1 MPALNFQ
8 DGNSL
13 VYHSVYYFLIQVLC
27 ERIVYKTRGACV
39 HFSLWVLFLIIV
51 ILILVA
57 SFFSA
62 AEIGVM
68 SLNRYRLR
76 HLVKKNHK
84 SAIRINRMLA
94 HPDRLLSVILIGNTL
109 CNIIA
114 AMAATLIGESLY
126 GETGALIAT
135 ILLAVVILV
144 FSETAPKTLAALH
157 PQATAFFCALPLAF
171 LQKILAPVIFITSS
185 IANWVLRCFGVS
197 LDKVPKDV
205 LSGEE
210 LRSVVHE
217 AGGLLP
223 VEHKGM
229 LISLLDLE
237 QACVEDIMIP
247 RADIVGID
255 LAQPWQKLLEQLET
269 MQHTRLP
276 LYRDRIEN
284 LEGMVHVRNV
294 LNLVLEERLD
304 IDSLLKIAEPP
315 YYIPEATTLNV
326 QILNFQKMRCRSGF
340 VVNEYGDL
348 QGLVTMEDI
357 LEEIVG
363 EFTTDIADLS
373 KDIVYLE
380 DGSYII
386 DGSTTLR
393 QVNRL
398 LHWQLPA
405 IGPRTLS
412 GLIIEHLGYIPP
424 PDCCLKIGNYHLEIL
439 KVGDNMV
446 KTVMI
451 NKIKINKRPS
461 TAF

>member
-1 MPALNFQ
+1 M
-8 DGNSL
+8 
-13 VYHSVYYFLIQVLC
+13 Y
-27 ERIVYKTRGACV
+27 
-39 HFSLWVLFLIIV
+39 FSLTTLLFIV
-51 ILILVA
+51 VTLILI
-57 SFFSA
+57 SGFFSA

-84 SAIRINRMLA
+84 AAIRVNQMLS
-94 HPDRLLSVILIGNTL
+94 HPDRLLSVILICNTL
-109 CNIIA
+109 CNIVA

-126 GETGALIAT
+126 GATGALIAT
-135 ILLAVVILV
+135 TVLTALILIFA
-144 FSETAPKTLAALH
+144 EMTPKTLAAIR
-157 PQATAFFCALPLAF
+157 PQAIAFFSSWPLVI
-171 LQKILAPVIFITSS
+171 LQKLLAPVITVTSW
-185 IANWVLRCFGVS
+185 IANLLLRCVGIS
-197 LDKVPKDV
+197 LDKVQKDA

-217 AGGLLP
+217 AGSLLP

-237 QACVEDIMIP
+237 QACVEDIMVP
-247 RADIVGID
+247 KGDITGID

-276 LYRDRIEN
+276 IYRDSIDN
-284 LEGMVHVRNV
+284 LEGIIHLRDV
-294 LNLVLEERLD
+294 LNLVLENRLD
-304 IDSLLKIAEPP
+304 MESLLKIAEPP
-315 YYIPEATTLNV
+315 YYIPQATSLNV
-326 QILNFQKMRCRSGF
+326 QILNFQKKRCRSGF

-373 KDIVYLE
+373 KDIVLCE

-393 QVNRL
+393 NINRL
-398 LHWQLPA
+398 LNWQLPA

-424 PDCCLKIGNYHLEIL
+424 PDCCLKIESYRIEIL
-439 KVGDNMV
+439 KVGDNTIKSVVIRKM
-446 KTVMI
+446 
-451 NKIKINKRPS
+451 NKVRK
-461 TAF
+461 